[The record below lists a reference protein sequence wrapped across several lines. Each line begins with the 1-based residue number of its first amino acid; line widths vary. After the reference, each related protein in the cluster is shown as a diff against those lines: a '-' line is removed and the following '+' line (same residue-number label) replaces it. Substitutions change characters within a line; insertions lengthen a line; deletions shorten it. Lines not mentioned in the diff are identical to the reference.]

1 MIKDI
6 DDIKE
11 FKIMGEEVKTED
23 LILYDILGFDREV
36 YERFLK
42 KYNNK
47 YGQKN
52 SNHFKNK

>member
-1 MIKDI
+1 M
-6 DDIKE
+6 
-11 FKIMGEEVKTED
+11 KIMNEEVKTED
-23 LILYDILGFDREV
+23 YILDDILSFDRDV
-36 YERFLK
+36 LERIFK

>member
-1 MIKDI
+1 M
-6 DDIKE
+6 DIKE
-11 FKIMGEEVKTED
+11 MKRMDEEVKKITG
-23 LILYDILGFDREV
+23 YDPDELLGFDRATS
-36 YERFLK
+36 ERFFK

>member
-1 MIKDI
+1 M
-6 DDIKE
+6 DIKE
-11 FKIMGEEVKTED
+11 MKRMDKEVEKITG
-23 LILYDILGFDREV
+23 YDPDAILGFDRDV

-42 KYNNK
+42 KYDNK